1 MKLSKSESASTE
13 RRLIKYLTQACETA
27 KGEIEGFVW
36 LDHEVDYTNFPHSLM
51 VSWAF
56 DTREQRDQAANGPAL
71 ERIHQLSEIA
81 LVDAGVPVVH
91 IASHVRLAR
100 RDQV

>member
-1 MKLSKSESASTE
+1 MKLSKSESASVE

-27 KGEIEGFVW
+27 KDEIDGFVW
-36 LDHEVDYTNFPHSLM
+36 LDHDVDYGNFPHSLK

-56 DTREQRDQAANGPAL
+56 ASSEQRDQAAQGAAL
-71 ERIHQLSEIA
+71 DRIHELTEVA

-100 RDQV
+100 QDQV